1 MQLAELTVR
10 GFADLLG
17 SDAPAP
23 GGGSAAALAGALGAA
38 LTAMV
43 GSLTVGRKKYAE
55 FDGLARETLEKARD
69 LEHRFLDVMERDTEA
84 FNAVSAVFAMPKGTD
99 QEKEARA
106 AAMQEALQGC
116 TKTPFEMMELS
127 LEALRLTDGLVD
139 RSNALHLG
147 SAVQGAWL
155 NVLINLGSIRD
166 AAFAAQYRTRG
177 QILLDEALPLA
188 QSIYDRVLKAVQG

>member
-1 MQLAELTVR
+1 
-10 GFADLLG
+10 
-17 SDAPAP
+17 
-23 GGGSAAALAGALGAA
+23 
-38 LTAMV
+38 MV

-139 RSNALHLG
+139 RSNASAASDLGCAALHLG